1 MLLLIQRLT
10 QRPKKQS
17 ETEKGV
23 VGIKL
28 QSSQIQVPL
37 NKGGV
42 SQRGLETSEEQTCDP
57 RMQPTKSKRK
67 AKVKWQATSN
77 KVE

>member
-10 QRPKKQS
+10 QRPKKPS

-23 VGIKL
+23 VGNY
-28 QSSQIQVPL
+28 SHHRVQVPL

-42 SQRGLETSEEQTCDP
+42 SQRGLETPEEQTRDP
-57 RMQPTKSKRK
+57 RMQPTKQRGRLRSSGRLL
-67 AKVKWQATSN
+67 AIR
-77 KVE
+77 